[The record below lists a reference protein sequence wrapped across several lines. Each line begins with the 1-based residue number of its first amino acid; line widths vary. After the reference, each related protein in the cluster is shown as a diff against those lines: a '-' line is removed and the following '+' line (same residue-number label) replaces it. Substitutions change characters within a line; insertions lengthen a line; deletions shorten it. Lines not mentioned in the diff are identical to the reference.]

1 MLAIVRD
8 SLTWLERQF
17 ANVAAIVL
25 FLLMTIV
32 VADVFL
38 RYLMNRP
45 IAWAYDVISL
55 YMMPAIFYLTLSRA
69 QRAGAHIGVEI
80 LRSRF
85 SPQMQAV
92 CRVVSDLLSI
102 ALFAAIA
109 YFAGHRALDEFNSGS
124 TVVGE
129 FAWIT
134 WPTVALAPLGAGM
147 IALSLAIRTIEQVL
161 TMSAPQEPIRE
172 NNA

>member
-8 SLTWLERQF
+8 SLIWLERQF

-69 QRAGAHIGVEI
+69 QR
-80 LRSRF
+80 
-85 SPQMQAV
+85 
-92 CRVVSDLLSI
+92 
-102 ALFAAIA
+102 
-109 YFAGHRALDEFNSGS
+109 
-124 TVVGE
+124 
-129 FAWIT
+129 
-134 WPTVALAPLGAGM
+134 
-147 IALSLAIRTIEQVL
+147 
-161 TMSAPQEPIRE
+161 
-172 NNA
+172 

>member
-1 MLAIVRD
+1 MGGFLLAIVRD
-8 SLTWLERQF
+8 SLIWLERQF

-69 QRAGAHIGVEI
+69 QR
-80 LRSRF
+80 
-85 SPQMQAV
+85 
-92 CRVVSDLLSI
+92 
-102 ALFAAIA
+102 
-109 YFAGHRALDEFNSGS
+109 
-124 TVVGE
+124 
-129 FAWIT
+129 
-134 WPTVALAPLGAGM
+134 
-147 IALSLAIRTIEQVL
+147 
-161 TMSAPQEPIRE
+161 
-172 NNA
+172 